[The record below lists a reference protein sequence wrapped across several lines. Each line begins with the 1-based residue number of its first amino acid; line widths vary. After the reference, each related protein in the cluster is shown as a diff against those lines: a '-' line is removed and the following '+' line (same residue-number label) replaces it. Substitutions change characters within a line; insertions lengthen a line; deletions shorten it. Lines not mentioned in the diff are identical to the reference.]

1 MIPLKIETLLEGR
14 VVEHDRVEYKTGWNP
29 NDIIHSI
36 CAFAND
42 YDNTNGGYIVI
53 GVEEEKGMP
62 VFPLMGVPKE
72 ELDTIQQEIF
82 QYCNQIVP
90 RYIPKIEV
98 VDYKKQ
104 GNFLIYLWCSAGD
117 SGYILAVD
125 DQNQPV
131 FSLCGDE
138 FQSSED
144 NLSTLAESVLSLSYD
159 GNNTCIHD
167 DTHIMRMA
175 SKTNDWTF

>member
-1 MIPLKIETLLEGR
+1 MILFIPYVPLPMIMIILM
-14 VVEHDRVEYKTGWNP
+14 VVN
-29 NDIIHSI
+29 
-36 CAFAND
+36 
-42 YDNTNGGYIVI
+42 IVI
-53 GVEEEKGMP
+53 GVKEENGMP

-117 SGYILAVD
+117 SGPY
-125 DQNQPV
+125 QTPV
-131 FSLCGDE
+131 VVKCSC
-138 FQSSED
+138 
-144 NLSTLAESVLSLSYD
+144 
-159 GNNTCIHD
+159 NTP
-167 DTHIMRMA
+167 T
-175 SKTNDWTF
+175 